1 MTDRLQVL
9 DILLDITRK
18 GMRFY
23 EQAAAKTSDRAL
35 AATFTRIARA
45 KLALLENLGG
55 AALPE
60 GTGTFTTPGS
70 LSDTFRNF
78 YESIRNRVHAGDE
91 FALEQLADREKRL
104 FDAIQTDAL
113 AQGKPLSIRAA
124 AALVLPPLEAAI
136 EALRPIRVETE
147 TLEEQPQTAA
157 PKRFNVA

>member
-45 KLALLENLGG
+45 KLALLENFG
-55 AALPE
+55 ASPLPE

-70 LSDTFRNF
+70 LSDTFKNF
-78 YESIRNRVHAGDE
+78 YESMRNRVISGDE
-91 FALEQLADREKRL
+91 LALEQLADREKRL
-104 FDAIQTDAL
+104 FDAISTDAL
-113 AQGKPLSIRAA
+113 ARGKALSIRAA
-124 AALVLPPLEAAI
+124 ASIVLPPLAAAI
-136 EALRPIRVETE
+136 EALRPLR
-147 TLEEQPQTAA
+147 EEQDEQIEQPLPQRRSNAA
-157 PKRFNVA
+157 